1 MPPKT
6 ILVVDDEEVIVD
18 LCWHV
23 LSNEG
28 FQVIKAYSG
37 EEALDLCQQEP
48 FHLVLLD
55 MLMPGIDGLEAF
67 EALREKRQDL
77 IGVLITGHGNM
88 ETAIQAM
95 QLGFSGFIRKPFS
108 NLELVQVVKD
118 SFGKAELAEENTRL
132 RTLIPLYRL
141 GEKFVKA
148 DSREEVLEELIKTV
162 SRQTG
167 ARRIS
172 AMLYDKEEE
181 CLRIRASMGIKSET
195 LEQTQVKPGEKIAG
209 WVFKQGEALILNGG
223 PDKNPRFAA
232 HLKNNEIIAAIS
244 YPLKAR
250 DQTLG
255 VLNISKIRRGQPFS
269 PADLEMLS
277 VICGQ
282 AVMAIENIR
291 IMEERAEKVRM
302 RTLLEQYVAPE
313 VAEVLISHGPQLLDL
328 GEIRAITILFADI
341 RNFTPLVQHLPLE
354 TLREFLNEFF
364 DLLTA
369 VVFRFKGTLDKF
381 IGDAVLAF
389 FGAPMTHEKPSK
401 AAVDA
406 AMSMIGR
413 FEELKEKWTEQ
424 EPSFAEIGL
433 GIGISAGET
442 YLGNLG
448 SQKRFDYTVIG
459 RDVNVSQRLSAASSS
474 GQILLTESV
483 RVHLGPGYP
492 VVQEAPLELKGLE
505 EPLPIFSISN
515 LNGD

>member
-1 MPPKT
+1 MPQKT
-6 ILVVDDEEVIVD
+6 ILVVDDEKVVVD
-18 LCWHV
+18 LCWHI
-23 LSNEG
+23 LNNEG
-28 FQVIKAYSG
+28 YQVIKAYSG
-37 EEALDLCQQEP
+37 EEALDLCLTES

-67 EALREKRQDL
+67 GALKKKRQDL

-108 NLELVQVVKD
+108 TLELVQVVKD

-132 RTLIPLYRL
+132 RTLLPLYRL
-141 GEKFVKA
+141 GERFIKA
-148 DSREEVLEELIKTV
+148 GSKEEVLEELIKTV

-172 AMLYDKEEE
+172 AMLYDQDEG
-181 CLRIRASMGIKSET
+181 CLRIRASMGINRET
-195 LEQTQVKPGEKIAG
+195 LDNTRLKPGEKIAG
-209 WVFKQGEALILNGG
+209 LVFQQGEALILNGG
-223 PDKNPRFAA
+223 PDKNPRFAS
-232 HLKNNEIIAAIS
+232 HLKNNEIVAAIS

-250 DQTLG
+250 DQALG
-255 VLNISKIRRGQPFS
+255 VLNVSKIRRGRPFS

-277 VICGQ
+277 VIVGQ

-328 GEIRAITILFADI
+328 GEIRSITILFADI
-341 RNFTPLVQHLPLE
+341 RNFTPLVQRLPLE
-354 TLREFLNEFF
+354 TLRAFLNEFF

-389 FGAPMTHEKPSK
+389 FGAPMPHEKPSR

-413 FEELKEKWTEQ
+413 FDELKERWAEQ

-433 GIGISAGET
+433 GIGISSGET

-459 RDVNVSQRLSAASSS
+459 RDVNVSQRLSAAASS

-483 RVHLGPGYP
+483 RNHLGPGYP
-492 VVQEAPLELKGLE
+492 VVQEPPLELKGLE
-505 EPLPIFSISN
+505 APLPIFSISN
-515 LNGD
+515 LNQD